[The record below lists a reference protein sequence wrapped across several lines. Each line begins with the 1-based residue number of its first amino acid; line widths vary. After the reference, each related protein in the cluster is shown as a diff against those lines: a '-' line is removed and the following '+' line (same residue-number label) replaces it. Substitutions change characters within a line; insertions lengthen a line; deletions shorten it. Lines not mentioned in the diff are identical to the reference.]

1 MVRYFRWGTA
11 DDAHSATT
19 AVSGAL
25 CRSRAGNCR
34 DFRSANEGQAAG
46 RRLPPPK
53 HPTRNLAMWQ
63 MSVPWWEFVLRG
75 VVVYLF
81 LLVFMRLSGKRQT
94 GQYEPFD
101 LILLLI
107 PASTLMLL
115 HVALARLAFHF
126 PRIGRWVDGK
136 AQVLIHQ
143 GELNQALMRKELLT
157 RDDVEAALRA
167 GGCLHA
173 HEVER
178 ATIETNGQITVVLRR
193 RGEVG

>member
-1 MVRYFRWGTA
+1 
-11 DDAHSATT
+11 
-19 AVSGAL
+19 
-25 CRSRAGNCR
+25 
-34 DFRSANEGQAAG
+34 
-46 RRLPPPK
+46 
-53 HPTRNLAMWQ
+53 MWQ

-107 PASTLMLL
+107 LSNAVQNSMNAGDNSLTGGLISASTLLLL
-115 HVALARLAFHF
+115 HVVLARLAFHF

-143 GELNQALMRKELLT
+143 GELNKVLMRNELLT
-157 RDDVEAALRA
+157 QDDVEAALRS

-178 ATIETNGQITVVLRR
+178 ATIETNGQITVVLRPAHR
-193 RGEVG
+193 SVNAT